1 MEKKTK
7 TRVKALYRNIQNE
20 RFFTVFIGGLA
31 IIVSNQHPGMLFKTN
46 RLCVVLGRISIVFRR
61 NDYGYI
67 II

>member
-7 TRVKALYRNIQNE
+7 TRVKALYRNIKNE
-20 RFFTVFIGGLA
+20 RFFTVFIGGLV
-31 IIVSNQHPGMLFKTN
+31 IIVAKQHQSVISKTN
-46 RLCVVLGRISIVFRR
+46 RLCVVLGRINIVFRR